1 MTDVRMTE
9 AGVEFLERLLE
20 RSERN
25 PDRSRPASATPQYD
39 KLSTAQ
45 QVGRFHD
52 LMVAAE
58 RFGAIEVQRGQRD
71 RGHLIERVRVRDPDL
86 LARHLGRPTA
96 AATAQRAWEELLPVA
111 ATGEPWVA
119 NLLDEMTVRWVRGE
133 AAYRLT
139 AAQTEAA
146 KEFFTLMAS
155 ISRQEA
161 RGLDART
168 FSFRA
173 TNDTKAFDRHASRLA
188 AVVGVQIGQPG
199 AAPDVVWTHIGLERF
214 SHPVHLKGP
223 VVVEG
228 PTGRLIDGNAKPFA
242 SVHPELV
249 PLLSIIKTPAAIL
262 TIENYASFNRQVREI
277 DDGSLV
283 VYTGGFP
290 SAGVVEVL
298 SKVLRAVPGN
308 VPFLH
313 WGDIDAGGLRIFR
326 YLEENLPRRPQTHL
340 MSRELA
346 EASGQDTEPDASL
359 GSIAKSDSGISQLA
373 HWLAFGTGVR
383 HLEQEALEPRSP
395 LVDSTD
401 IKSLRVQTTDPDG
414 DAGGLGPMPAPSDR
428 LPSGAQ

>member
-25 PDRSRPASATPQYD
+25 PDRSRPASAAPQYD
-39 KLSTAQ
+39 NLSTAQ

-58 RFGAIEVQRGQRD
+58 RFGAVEVQRGRRD
-71 RGHLIERVRVRDPDL
+71 RSHLIERVRILDPDL

-96 AATAQRAWEELLPVA
+96 SVTAQRAREELLPVA

-119 NLLDEMTVRWVRGE
+119 SLLEEMTGRWMKGE

-139 AAQTEAA
+139 AVQAGAA
-146 KEFFTLMAS
+146 KEFFTLLAS
-155 ISRQEA
+155 ISRREA

-249 PLLSIIKTPAAIL
+249 PQLSVLKNPEAIL

-298 SKVLRAVPGN
+298 SKVLRAVPGDI
-308 VPFLH
+308 PFLH
-313 WGDIDAGGLRIFR
+313 WGDVDAGGLRIFR

-346 EASGQDTEPDASL
+346 EASGQDAEPDASL
-359 GSIAKSDSGISQLA
+359 GSIAKSDSGVSQLA

-395 LVDSTD
+395 LVGPTD
-401 IKSLRVQTTDPDG
+401 MKSFKVQTAGPDG
-414 DAGGLGPMPAPSDR
+414 DAGGFGVIPEPSE
-428 LPSGAQ
+428 S